1 MANPVEMNYV
11 EHVAGTSSTEI
22 NQVLVVSGLGKGLG
36 VSWAQGRVLVV
47 AGLNL
52 IANKP
57 RHEHS
62 RFI

>member
-1 MANPVEMNYV
+1 MNYV
-11 EHVAGTSSTEI
+11 EHVTGTISTEI
-22 NQVLVVSGLGKGLG
+22 NQVLVVSGLGKGRG
-36 VSWAQGRVLVV
+36 VSWAQGIVLVV

-52 IANKP
+52 IAKRP